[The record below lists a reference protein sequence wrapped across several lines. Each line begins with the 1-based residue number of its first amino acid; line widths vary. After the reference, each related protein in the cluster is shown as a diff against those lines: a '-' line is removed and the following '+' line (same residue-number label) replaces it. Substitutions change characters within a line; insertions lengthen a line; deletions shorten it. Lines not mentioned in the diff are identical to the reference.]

1 MKRIKKTKIIATLG
15 PATSSVESIESLI
28 KEGVDVLR
36 INFSHSTHKEAEN
49 VIKQIRKINDSLST
63 NTAILADL
71 QGPKL
76 RIGEVSEDTE
86 LKDGDNIIIK
96 TGKEFKG
103 DNKTLYLSYNNLAKD
118 IKKGE
123 KILIDD
129 GKIILKVIDID

>member
-15 PATSSVESIESLI
+15 PASSSAESIESLI

-36 INFSHSTHKEAEN
+36 INFSHSSHKEAEN
-49 VIKQIRKINDSLST
+49 VIKEIRKINDSLST

-76 RIGEVSEDTE
+76 RIGEVQENTE

-103 DNKTLYLSYNNLAKD
+103 DSKTCLLYTSPSPRDPKTSRMPSSA
-118 IKKGE
+118 
-123 KILIDD
+123 
-129 GKIILKVIDID
+129 

>member
-36 INFSHSTHKEAEN
+36 INFSHSTHKEAE
-49 VIKQIRKINDSLST
+49 KMIREIREVNDSLST

-76 RIGEVSEDTE
+76 RIGEVSANTE
-86 LKDGDNIIIK
+86 LKDGDNIFIFKKFKINSFFIYFPFKTRSFIFTINKNII
-96 TGKEFKG
+96 F
-103 DNKTLYLSYNNLAKD
+103 
-118 IKKGE
+118 
-123 KILIDD
+123 
-129 GKIILKVIDID
+129 

>member
-15 PATSSVESIESLI
+15 PASSSAESIESLI

-49 VIKQIRKINDSLST
+49 VIKEIRKINDSLST

-76 RIGEVSEDTE
+76 RIGEVSENTE

-103 DNKTLYLSYNNLAKD
+103 DSKTLYLNYNNLAKD

-129 GKIILKVIDID
+129 GLSLIHI

>member
-15 PATSSVESIESLI
+15 PATSSVESIESLV

-36 INFSHSTHKEAEN
+36 INFSHSTHKEAEK
-49 VIKQIRKINDSLST
+49 VIQEIRRINDSLAT

-76 RIGEVSEDTE
+76 RIGEVSENTE
-86 LKDGDNIIIK
+86 LVDGDNIIIK

-103 DNKTLYLSYNNLAKD
+103 DKTIVLFPLLKK
-118 IKKGE
+118 IKTTPNQHGE
-123 KILIDD
+123 
-129 GKIILKVIDID
+129 

>member
-36 INFSHSTHKEAEN
+36 INFSHSTHKEAEKM
-49 VIKQIRKINDSLST
+49 IRQIREVNDSLST

-76 RIGEVSEDTE
+76 RIGEVSANTE
-86 LKDGDNIIIK
+86 LRDGDNIFIN
-96 TGKEFKG
+96 TGKE
-103 DNKTLYLSYNNLAKD
+103 LS
-118 IKKGE
+118 
-123 KILIDD
+123 LIH
-129 GKIILKVIDID
+129 I